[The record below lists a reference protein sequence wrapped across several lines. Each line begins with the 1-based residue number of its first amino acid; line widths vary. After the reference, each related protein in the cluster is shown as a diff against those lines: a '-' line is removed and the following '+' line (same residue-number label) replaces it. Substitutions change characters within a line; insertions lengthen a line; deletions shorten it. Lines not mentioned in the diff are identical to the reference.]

1 MAREE
6 IRQSIEGAIEYLKEH
21 PDEARYTDSLATA
34 AIENDLRCRV
44 EDPDG
49 RAIVTDMPVSVG
61 GGDAAPSPGWLLR
74 AAMASCVSTLVAMRA
89 AQLELDVSK
98 IETLVDSESNDYG
111 ILGIDESIPAGPFGV
126 SIRVRLEGAA
136 VGDERYQELVAWAV
150 DHCPVTDAVLRSIPI
165 ETEVELS

>member
-1 MAREE
+1 
-6 IRQSIEGAIEYLKEH
+6 
-21 PDEARYTDSLATA
+21 
-34 AIENDLRCRV
+34 
-44 EDPDG
+44 
-49 RAIVTDMPVSVG
+49 
-61 GGDAAPSPGWLLR
+61 
-74 AAMASCVSTLVAMRA
+74 MRA